1 MIRTGF
7 VVTALLASG
16 AAPAATLVIRAGEIG
31 STDGM
36 VYAGI
41 CDRSFD
47 EETCPYRDRV
57 AARPGR
63 VELRVR
69 NVKPGRY
76 AIAVF
81 HDTNGN
87 GKLDRNFIGLPQE
100 PYGFA
105 NDVGRR
111 GFPSFEGA
119 PVTVSDPITTIV
131 VPVRTVALE
140 PAPCPAAIGERHVR
154 EAGLD
159 DRIDIRRQRV
169 ETMTD
174 HRAFDLA
181 FLPQMFLPD
190 AIMDATL
197 RGVFR
202 ALKPGGWLLVAVLA
216 RPGPD
221 VAAGVARLKNILWG
235 GNARVSDALK
245 PLIEGAGFSPVI
257 RAPGG
262 ESIRMICARRPARL
276 KRGRPCLE

>member
-100 PYGFA
+100 PYGFS

-119 PVTVSDPITTIV
+119 LVTVSDPITTIV
-131 VPVRTVALE
+131 FPVR
-140 PAPCPAAIGERHVR
+140 
-154 EAGLD
+154 
-159 DRIDIRRQRV
+159 
-169 ETMTD
+169 
-174 HRAFDLA
+174 
-181 FLPQMFLPD
+181 
-190 AIMDATL
+190 
-197 RGVFR
+197 
-202 ALKPGGWLLVAVLA
+202 
-216 RPGPD
+216 
-221 VAAGVARLKNILWG
+221 
-235 GNARVSDALK
+235 
-245 PLIEGAGFSPVI
+245 
-257 RAPGG
+257 
-262 ESIRMICARRPARL
+262 
-276 KRGRPCLE
+276 